1 MKIEE
6 VNEFIERK
14 LGDKKVARASELPIE
29 NEHEMIL
36 LFGAALLSSDKKAI
50 YKVDMLDGKFK
61 CLNRTMTDF
70 IIEIK

>member
-1 MKIEE
+1 MNIEE

-29 NEHEMIL
+29 NVNEMIL
-36 LFGAALLSSDKKAI
+36 LFGATLLSSDKKAI
-50 YKVDMLDGKFK
+50 YKVDVSDGKFK

>member
-1 MKIEE
+1 MNIEE

-14 LGDKKVARASELPIE
+14 LGEKKVARASELPIE

-36 LFGAALLSSDKKAI
+36 LFGAALFRSDKKAI
-50 YKVDMLDGKFK
+50 YTMKGLDGKFQHFK
-61 CLNRTMTDF
+61 CSMTDF

>member
-1 MKIEE
+1 MNIEE

-14 LGDKKVARASELPIE
+14 LDGKKVARASELPIE

-36 LFGAALLSSDKKAI
+36 LFGAALFRSDKKAI
-50 YKVDMLDGKFK
+50 YTMKVLDGKFQHFM
-61 CLNRTMTDF
+61 CSMTDF

>member
-1 MKIEE
+1 MNIEE
-6 VNEFIERK
+6 INEFIERK

-36 LFGAALLSSDKKAI
+36 LFGAALLRSNKKAI
-50 YKVDMLDGKFK
+50 YTMKGLDGKFQHFM
-61 CLNRTMTDF
+61 CSMTDF

>member
-14 LGDKKVARASELPIE
+14 LDGKKVARASELPIE

-36 LFGAALLSSDKKAI
+36 LFGAALLSSDEKAI
-50 YKVDMLDGKFK
+50 YEVDVFDSKFK
-61 CLNRTMTDF
+61 CLNRTMSDF
-70 IIEIK
+70 KIAIK